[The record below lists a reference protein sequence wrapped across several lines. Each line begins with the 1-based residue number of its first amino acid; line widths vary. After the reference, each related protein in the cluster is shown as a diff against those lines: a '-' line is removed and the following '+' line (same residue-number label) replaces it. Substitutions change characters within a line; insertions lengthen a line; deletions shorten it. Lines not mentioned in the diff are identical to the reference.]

1 MEQLNKNI
9 HFRITENEKNKID
22 MVLTDINKNS
32 NDKKGYRFLIME
44 FVNNYLEN
52 NSIGLEYQKQQLLKE
67 IQEQENEKNKLIS
80 SIQENEIKIKAIDN
94 ELNNKSVNDIS
105 NFKYK
110 DNINHAF
117 NRLKEIVLENKI
129 NSIELIEN
137 DIIQLE
143 RTFKIK
149 EKGILKKIVSNHFQE
164 WQKEILLNSDPEQ
177 ETTNEQE
184 IINISEKMKNKFI
197 KPQQR
202 IKNLNDYLNEETT
215 RIMINKYIS
224 NSKKDITEQEII
236 NYMLENEDKIHK
248 AKTRSI

>member
-94 ELNNKSVNDIS
+94 ELNNISLFDIS
-105 NFKYK
+105 NYK
-110 DNINHAF
+110 TDKAMVNVF
-117 NRLKEIVLENKI
+117 NRLKEIVFTNRI
-129 NSIELIEN
+129 VSIEDLEP
-137 DIIQLE
+137 DIKQCGQAYKIKDKE
-143 RTFKIK
+143 TFKNVVLNHFPEWKKELLLMDPEPEPDKNEIK
-149 EKGILKKIVSNHFQE
+149 EKITKIIIRKYKDPRNQTKDLDKFLNQTHI
-164 WQKEILLNSDPEQ
+164 KEIIKSFIKNNSQYDLN
-177 ETTNEQE
+177 ETE
-184 IINISEKMKNKFI
+184 IIECIKNK
-197 KPQQR
+197 
-202 IKNLNDYLNEETT
+202 
-215 RIMINKYIS
+215 
-224 NSKKDITEQEII
+224 
-236 NYMLENEDKIHK
+236 LEK
-248 AKTRSI
+248 